1 MCCAVIAFF
10 LSMSGPPAMF
20 LICRYGRFWYLFPQA
35 QIAYND
41 IFAFFAGKMFGKH
54 KLIKVSPNK
63 TVEGFAGGL
72 IGNIFTTVIISN
84 FMLKRHDKDFWICRT
99 HEYTVA
105 PFYNYTCSE
114 YDFVFNPTRYEL
126 PFTVMGVDHITCLPA
141 QILCVVFG
149 VFASLVGP
157 FAGFLASGAKRAYGI
172 KDFGTFLPG
181 HGGILDRFDCQI
193 FSVIFCA
200 SILSQFIFRD
210 EMASHSI
217 EQSFATDLSREQ
229 QAYILSVLKK
239 VIDEQSSII

>member
-1 MCCAVIAFF
+1 
-10 LSMSGPPAMF
+10 MF